1 MTLFRLRP
9 NIRAVVMMVMNDK
22 NQKCILISNDDA
34 EQDAAGFVDESEE
47 TTLEQEVWCKV
58 ASVSG
63 KEIATMGQNTIKPA
77 LKVTLWAEEYNDQD
91 SVEIDG
97 LLYGVYRTYRPGQ
110 DEIELYLERKG
121 GVSRSGDD

>member
-1 MTLFRLRP
+1 
-9 NIRAVVMMVMNDK
+9 MMVMNDK

-77 LKVTLWAEEYNDQD
+77 LKVTLWAEEYNDQET
-91 SVEIDG
+91 VEIDG

-121 GVSRSGDD
+121 GVSRSGED

>member
-1 MTLFRLRP
+1 M
-9 NIRAVVMMVMNDK
+9 IMNDK
-22 NQKCILISNDDA
+22 NQRCRLLA
-34 EQDAAGFVDESEE
+34 YETVEDAAGFMDEENTIESAVD
-47 TTLEQEVWCKV
+47 VWCKV